1 MFINCSENSETTY
14 MEVKTISPK
23 CEFCKRLDVD
33 TIGKEKYKTKH
44 NPDGSTETVPDGYRN
59 VLQCKYFEECMKI
72 FEEGYH
78 VAKDVP
84 EPPINPVIEEHKEEI
99 EKIEK
104 KSTIKKPSKKVVSMS
119 PSAIRERE
127 KEQKKATKTTKKA
140 AAKK

>member
-1 MFINCSENSETTY
+1 MFMNCSENSDSTY
-14 MEVKTISPK
+14 MEVKIISPK

-44 NPDGSTETVPDGYRN
+44 NPDGSTETVPDGYGN

-78 VAKDVP
+78 VEQERP
-84 EPPINPVIEEHKEEI
+84 EPNIVLEAHMEDV

-104 KSTIKKPSKKVVSMS
+104 KPTTRKPRKPIAKK
-119 PSAIRERE
+119 E
-127 KEQKKATKTTKKA
+127 KETKKTSTKKA

>member
-1 MFINCSENSETTY
+1 
-14 MEVKTISPK
+14 
-23 CEFCKRLDVD
+23 
-33 TIGKEKYKTKH
+33 
-44 NPDGSTETVPDGYRN
+44 
-59 VLQCKYFEECMKI
+59 MKI